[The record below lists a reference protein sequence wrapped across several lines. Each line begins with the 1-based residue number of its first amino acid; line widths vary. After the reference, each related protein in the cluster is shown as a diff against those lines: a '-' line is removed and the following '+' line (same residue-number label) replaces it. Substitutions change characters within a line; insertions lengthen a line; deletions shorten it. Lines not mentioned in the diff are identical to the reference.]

1 MVHECKYNF
10 NNYDAGIKRQRVF
23 TTSLYCPWSRMA
35 IVRYLKDL
43 PEDTLVEA
51 HLRIQSLEIQDKA
64 INCITDHCVA
74 VGRLIIS
81 QFANKPTR

>member
-1 MVHECKYNF
+1 
-10 NNYDAGIKRQRVF
+10 
-23 TTSLYCPWSRMA
+23 MA